1 MWTFAR
7 LATVTILA
15 LLFLTLPIVLRDAV
29 PDALFEMWD
38 ALVKPLRT
46 PVNGFWWQYFNRYDQ
61 QPLFQLSSLLTQ
73 VAILTLM
80 VEAVRWLWRRRT
92 T

>member
-1 MWTFAR
+1 M
-7 LATVTILA
+7 ATVTILA